1 MIIALSGYGRSGKNT
16 VAEIIKELQPHKR
29 WKIVGFSHKLKEVA
43 SILTGIPP
51 AFFENQQFKQSHI
64 HGWDMTARELL
75 QKLGTEG
82 IREGVHP
89 DAWVNALFTDYR
101 EGDNWIIVD
110 CRFPN
115 EAQRVSDYGGLI
127 VRIHRGN
134 PVNSHDSE
142 IALDQWDF
150 DYNIDNNADLQSLI
164 ESVKIFIKQKL

>member
-1 MIIALSGYGRSGKNT
+1 MIIGLSGYGRSGKNT

-51 AFFENQQFKQSHI
+51 TFFENQQFKQSHI
-64 HGWDMTARELL
+64 PGWDMTARELL

-101 EGDNWIIVD
+101 EDDNWIIVD

-115 EAQRVSDYGGLI
+115 EAGRISDYGGII
-127 VRIHRGN
+127 VRVNRGN
-134 PVNSHDSE
+134 PVNSHESE
-142 IALDQWDF
+142 TALDEWRY
-150 DYNIDNNADLQSLI
+150 DYVINNDKDLQSLT
-164 ESVKIFIKQKL
+164 ESVRAFINQKL